1 MFPVRGSTPV
11 HQSEREKAQEIVSA
25 GSYGMLV
32 RRERKCLPGSV
43 CSIPSIMSS
52 SLKLISFCP
61 TRTNIT
67 SQNLRF
73 SPRLGSE
80 RLLTSSVACSD
91 QRFEEPQSQ
100 VQCFAQNGTGNHAH
114 SRRSR
119 TSPWPWVRQPISSPG
134 LDSALERA
142 CEAPQVRQE
151 REARTVEFQY
161 SIRTTVASE

>member
-1 MFPVRGSTPV
+1 LFPVRGSTPV

-25 GSYGMLV
+25 RSYGMLV

-43 CSIPSIMSS
+43 CSIPSMMSS

-61 TRTNIT
+61 TRTKIT

-73 SPRLGSE
+73 SPRLESE
-80 RLLTSSVACSD
+80 RPLTSSVACSI
-91 QRFEEPQSQ
+91 QRFKEPRSQ
-100 VQCFAQNGTGNHAH
+100 VRSFARHGIRRHIH

-119 TSPWPWVRQPISSPG
+119 TSPWLWVRQPFSSPE

-142 CEAPQVRQE
+142 CEAPQVRRE

-161 SIRTTVASE
+161 SIRTTVASN